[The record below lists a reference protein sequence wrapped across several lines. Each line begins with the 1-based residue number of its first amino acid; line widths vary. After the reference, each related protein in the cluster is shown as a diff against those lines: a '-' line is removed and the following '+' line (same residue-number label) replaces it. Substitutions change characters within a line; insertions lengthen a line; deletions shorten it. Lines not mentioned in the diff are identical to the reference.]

1 MSELEKSGT
10 QYFKIISE
18 PEESVR
24 DVLIDVYKALQIKG
38 YNPVNQMVGYIM
50 SEDPTY
56 ITSYNGSR
64 GKIARID
71 RDEIIEELVRSFVKY
86 HRLEEDREEE
96 AEEEEE
102 DE

>member
-1 MSELEKSGT
+1 MSEQDMKGT

-38 YNPVNQMVGYIM
+38 YNPINQMVGYIM

-71 RDEIIEELVRSFVKY
+71 RDEIIEELVRSFVEY
-86 HRLEEDREEE
+86 HKLEKPRNPEN
-96 AEEEEE
+96 
-102 DE
+102 